1 MTAGADGK
9 TGGGEEGGGEGG
21 VKKQQRFRRGCALC
35 VCSDKEMT
43 LLELELDDEDEHLTI
58 NH

>member
-1 MTAGADGK
+1 MR
-9 TGGGEEGGGEGG
+9 EGGEGG
-21 VKKQQRFRRGCALC
+21 VKKQQIFRRGCSLC